1 VAVVIDANVDGLDG
15 LMARLR
21 VAPEKM
27 ALETDRAMHEAVL
40 VVEGEVK
47 ALTPRKTGRLFSDWG
62 TQTRGFGFEVVGL
75 VANHVSYAPFVEF
88 GTRPHEIVA
97 HGDALVI
104 PTGGRALTGRALKG
118 QPFIFRKKVR
128 HPGTTGQHMAAKGLA
143 VARGTVLDIFRRA
156 AQRALGR

>member
-1 VAVVIDANVDGLDG
+1 VAVIDATVDGLDG
-15 LMARLR
+15 LLERLN

-47 ALTPRKTGRLFSDWG
+47 GLTPRKTGRLFSDWG
-62 TQTRGFGFEVVGL
+62 SHTTGLGFQVVGL
-75 VANHVSYAPFVEF
+75 VSNHVSYAPFVEF

-104 PTGGRALTGRALKG
+104 PMGGRTLAGNATKG
-118 QPFIFRKKVR
+118 SPVMFRKKVR
-128 HPGTTGQHMAAKGLA
+128 HPGTTGAHMATRGLTA
-143 VARGTVLDIFRRA
+143 ARGTVLDIFRRA
-156 AQRALGR
+156 AQRALGH